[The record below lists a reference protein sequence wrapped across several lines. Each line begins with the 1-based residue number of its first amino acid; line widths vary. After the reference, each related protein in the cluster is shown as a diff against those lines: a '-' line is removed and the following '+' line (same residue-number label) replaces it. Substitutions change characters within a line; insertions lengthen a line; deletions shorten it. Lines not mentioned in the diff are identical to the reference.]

1 MGCFMK
7 WNVYD
12 ARDFGNAVRER
23 RKELGYTQTEIA
35 QVSGVGTMF
44 VSQLERGK
52 PTIELDKALHVAAML
67 GLDMRLKTRK

>member
-1 MGCFMK
+1 
-7 WNVYD
+7 
-12 ARDFGNAVRER
+12 
-23 RKELGYTQTEIA
+23 
-35 QVSGVGTMF
+35 MF